1 VTETNNELNAITALN
16 QGFVIFYPTEAVF
29 GLGCDPDNEQAVM
42 DLLAIKQ
49 RSVDKGLIL
58 IADNYSQLLPY
69 IDDNKIPMDKRPEI
83 FSSWPGAVTWILPA
97 SDKAPKWLT
106 GKFDS
111 IAVRVTNHADVKAL
125 CSEFGKPLVSTSANL
140 AGCEPVK
147 GIDEAK
153 QVFINK
159 NLFYVQGELGLGNKP
174 SQIKDGMTGA
184 VIRS

>member
-1 VTETNNELNAITALN
+1 VTEKNNELNVVTALK
-16 QGFVIFYPTEAVF
+16 QGLVILYPTEAVF
-29 GLGCDPDNEQAVM
+29 GLGCDPDNQQAVE

-69 IDDNKIPMDKRPEI
+69 IDDAKIPMDKRPEI

-97 SDKAPKWLT
+97 SKSTPKWLT

-111 IAVRVTNHADVKAL
+111 IAVRVSNHVDVKKL
-125 CSEFGKPLVSTSANL
+125 CLEFGKPLVSTSANL
-140 AGCEPVK
+140 TGCEPVK
-147 GIDEAK
+147 SIEEAQ
-153 QVFINK
+153 QVFIDK
-159 NLFYVQGELGLGNKP
+159 NIFYVQGELGLDNKP
-174 SQIKDGMTGA
+174 SQIKDAMTGA